1 MWHYRE
7 WLPQQRLVTVLL
19 LLSYSFGAAQ
29 AGQLWPK
36 PQSQT
41 LSSHVLHIDPEHF
54 TFRSK
59 GYSSSILEAA
69 YDRYSDLMF
78 DTPDYEQSDSNT
90 LSKKNKH
97 RSIERL
103 DVYVYSFDQSL
114 NLDTDESYTLTV
126 EAPVSVLQCHTV
138 YGALRGLET
147 LSQLIDRVPA
157 DSTTHPHLESASGM
171 PKDTNNANQTP
182 LQALKQMI
190 QNCWGTFIQL
200 LGTSHDDHSQSIVP
214 QVVIT
219 HEADAAE
226 ARDHPVS
233 DQDNFFDIVNDIP
246 DHTDDSD
253 SVLQWHK
260 KHSKQH
266 KSRQNKKHHKKHKKN
281 RVQYTVN
288 ATAISDAPRFKH
300 RGLLLDTSRHF
311 LPVQNIKDHLDAM
324 AWAKMNVFHWHIVD
338 DQSFPFESHHLPGLS
353 ADGAFSARHVYDKQD
368 VADIIAYAKDRG
380 IRVIPEFDTPGHVAS
395 WGKGYPELLTQCYNG
410 QGKPNGELGPLDPT
424 RNSTYTALWLLFR
437 EAAQVF
443 PDSYIHLGGDE
454 VPFDCW
460 QSNPDVQDWM
470 QANSLGSLSQLE
482 GYFESRVLD
491 LATLAGRSYIVWQD
505 VLDNNVTLRSDTV
518 VHVWKWWPVT
528 AAATNHT
535 VSSLHAQQESTRLST
550 ANLSQAASDQSNSR
564 SSQQAGHQISQESS
578 QRSHGPV
585 GCQLSKGCPGDIG
598 SYSAGEE
605 PGWLAE
611 MEKVTAQGFRALLS
625 SPWYI
630 NLGGYAGDDWALY
643 YAVEPLSFKGSRQQ
657 HDLVMGGEACMWGEF
672 VDATNSMSATWPRA
686 AAVAERLWS
695 DQHVRD
701 RHDAEERLHK
711 HRCRMLARGL
721 PAQPLGPG
729 FCPQDFNF

>member
-7 WLPQQRLVTVLL
+7 CLPQRRFVTVLL
-19 LLSYSFGAAQ
+19 LLSHSFHAAQ

-41 LSSHVLHIDPEHF
+41 FSSHALHIDPKHF

-59 GYSSSILEAA
+59 GYTSSILEAA
-69 YDRYSDLMF
+69 YYRYSDLMF
-78 DTPDYEQSDSNT
+78 DITDYEQSDSNT
-90 LSKKNKH
+90 LSKKHKH
-97 RSIERL
+97 HNIEQL

-147 LSQLIDRVPA
+147 LSQLIDRVP
-157 DSTTHPHLESASGM
+157 L
-171 PKDTNNANQTP
+171 
-182 LQALKQMI
+182 
-190 QNCWGTFIQL
+190 
-200 LGTSHDDHSQSIVP
+200 
-214 QVVIT
+214 
-219 HEADAAE
+219 
-226 ARDHPVS
+226 
-233 DQDNFFDIVNDIP
+233 DN
-246 DHTDDSD
+246 
-253 SVLQWHK
+253 
-260 KHSKQH
+260 
-266 KSRQNKKHHKKHKKN
+266 
-281 RVQYTVN
+281 
-288 ATAISDAPRFKH
+288 APRFKH

-353 ADGAFSARHVYDKQD
+353 ADGAFSAKHVYDKQD

-395 WGKGYPELLTQCYNG
+395 WGKGYPELLTQCYND

-424 RNSTYTALWLLFR
+424 RNSTYNALWLLFR

-470 QANSLGSLSQLE
+470 KANRLGSLSQLE

-491 LATLAGRSYIVWQD
+491 LATLAGRSYIIWQD
-505 VLDNNVTLRSDTV
+505 VLDNN
-518 VHVWKWWPVT
+518 
-528 AAATNHT
+528 
-535 VSSLHAQQESTRLST
+535 
-550 ANLSQAASDQSNSR
+550 AASDQSNSR
-564 SSQQAGHQISQESS
+564 SSQQSSRQISQESS
-578 QRSHGPV
+578 QRSHGPT
-585 GCQLSKGCPGDIG
+585 GCQLREGCPGDIG

-605 PGWLAE
+605 PGWFPE

-630 NLGGYAGDDWALY
+630 NLGEYAGDDWAQY
-643 YAVEPLSFKGSRQQ
+643 YAVEPLSFKGSRRQ

-701 RHDAEERLHK
+701 RHDAEERLHE

-729 FCPQDFNF
+729 FCPQDFDF